1 MTKCIF
7 LLPFLFFPSLAFSQ
21 TDTVYTTQR
30 DTNFFVVTRVTQANG
45 SYTESSQLIGNLNAM
60 SDYSQ
65 GFFVRAASSLSQAA
79 AVVLR
84 ADREWQ
90 RAIQQDAGFQ
100 AAYNRSPLTEVQMQ
114 YDSTLLMDT
123 WQLEQPGA
131 AATPIVFTRNAQSKL
146 RATWGGGTAKA
157 AYLVSGTMRIAGFN
171 TAGAMNFYQLSPNLW
186 CDANRAIFIRRTA
199 VNWTPWRPVVE
210 PGN

>member
-1 MTKCIF
+1 MKQILFF
-7 LLPFLFFPSLAFSQ
+7 LLLPALAIAQ
-21 TDTVYTTQR
+21 TDTVYTVQQGE
-30 DTNFFVVTRVTQANG
+30 NFFVVTRLTPANG
-45 SYTESSQLIGNLNAM
+45 SCTESAQLIGNLNAM

-65 GFFVRAASSLSQAA
+65 GFFVRAASGLSQAA

-84 ADREWQ
+84 ADKEWQ

-157 AYLVSGTMRIAGFN
+157 AYIVSGTMRIAGFN
-171 TAGAMNFYQLSPNLW
+171 AAGAMNFYQLSPNLW
-186 CDANRAIFIRRTA
+186 CDANRAIFIRRIA
-199 VNWTPWRPVVE
+199 VNWTPWRPADLR
-210 PGN
+210 

>member
-21 TDTVYTTQR
+21 TDTVYTVQQGE
-30 DTNFFVVTRVTQANG
+30 NFFVVTRVTQANG
-45 SYTESSQLIGNLNAM
+45 SYTESAQLIGNLNAM

-79 AVVLR
+79 SVVLR

-131 AATPIVFTRNAQSKL
+131 SPTPITFSRNAQSKL

-171 TAGAMNFYQLSPNLW
+171 AAGAMNFYQLNPNLW
-186 CDANRAIFIRRTA
+186 TDANRAIFIRRTA
-199 VNWTPWRPVVE
+199 VNWTPWRPAEVR
-210 PGN
+210 

>member
-1 MTKCIF
+1 MKQILFF
-7 LLPFLFFPSLAFSQ
+7 LLLPTLAFSQ
-21 TDTVYTTQR
+21 TDTVYTLQQGE
-30 DTNFFVVTRVTQANG
+30 NFFIVTRVTQANG
-45 SYTESSQLIGNLNAM
+45 SYTETSQLIGNLNAM

-84 ADREWQ
+84 ADKEWQ

-114 YDSTLLMDT
+114 YDSSLLMDT
-123 WQLEQPGA
+123 WQLEQPGSA
-131 AATPIVFTRNAQSKL
+131 AIPITFTRNAQSKL

-157 AYLVSGTMRIAGFN
+157 AYLVSNTMRIAGFN
-171 TAGAMNFYQLSPNLW
+171 VAGAMNFYQLNAGLW
-186 CDANRAIFIRRTA
+186 CNADRSVFIRRTSI
-199 VNWTPWRPVVE
+199 NWTPYRPE
-210 PGN
+210 TR

>member
-1 MTKCIF
+1 MKQILFF
-7 LLPFLFFPSLAFSQ
+7 LLLFPTLAIAQ
-21 TDTVYTTQR
+21 TDTVYTVQQGE
-30 DTNFFVVTRVTQANG
+30 NFFVVTRVTQANG
-45 SYTESSQLIGNLNAM
+45 SYTETSQLIGNLNAM

-84 ADREWQ
+84 ADKEWQ

-157 AYLVSGTMRIAGFN
+157 AYLVSNTMRISGFN
-171 TAGAMNFYQLSPNLW
+171 VAGAMNFYQLNAGLW
-186 CDANRAIFIRRTA
+186 CNADRSVFIRRTSI
-199 VNWTPWRPVVE
+199 NWTPYRPE
-210 PGN
+210 TR

>member
-1 MTKCIF
+1 MKQILFF
-7 LLPFLFFPSLAFSQ
+7 LLLLPALAIAQ
-21 TDTVYTTQR
+21 TDTVYTVQQGE
-30 DTNFFVVTRVTQANG
+30 NFFVVTRVTQANG
-45 SYTESSQLIGNLNAM
+45 SYTESAQLIGNLNAM

-131 AATPIVFTRNAQSKL
+131 SPTPITFSRNAQSKL

-157 AYLVSGTMRIAGFN
+157 AYLVSNTMRISGFN
-171 TAGAMNFYQLSPNLW
+171 VAGAMNFYQLNAGLW
-186 CDANRAIFIRRTA
+186 CNADRSVFIRRTSI
-199 VNWTPWRPVVE
+199 NWTPYRPE
-210 PGN
+210 TR